1 MKLSS
6 YDLNLMQQIQEQ
18 LTPNPWSSIQQ
29 RVIEMLNS
37 NEQKRLA
44 SGDNYESQTNILGKN
59 YSLH

>member
-1 MKLSS
+1 MMKLSS
-6 YDLNLMQQIQEQ
+6 HDLNLIQQIQEQ

-44 SGDNYESQTNILGKN
+44 SGDYNQSLTSFLGKN
-59 YSLH
+59 